1 MSQPIKIDFV
11 ALAPVTAQTSA
22 HASTK
27 RGGKSK
33 PAQTLVIF
41 MGQDFA
47 FGATTRN
54 LIGKEGEALIKRAA
68 GATKFKGK
76 EQTALDIVAPSGF
89 AADRLLVIGT
99 GAAAEE
105 PAKEQGKPG
114 KDSGGKENPGKA
126 NSANDNAKDASEK
139 PADYISLG
147 GYVLGKLG
155 AGACA
160 LIAFDLPQP
169 PKDAAAAAA
178 EFVEG
183 MRLRD
188 YKFDAYKTKKK
199 EDEEAGATEISVA
212 VDEPSAARREAK
224 ARDAQAEG
232 VAIAR
237 TLVNEPANVLYPEE
251 FARRAEELEKLG
263 VEVKV
268 LDEAEMRQ
276 LGMGALLGVGQG
288 SDRESRVVIMRWR
301 GTKGGKDNGKDSG
314 KGKPIAFV
322 GKGVCFDS
330 GGISIKPA
338 AGMEDM
344 KGDMAGAACVVGLMH
359 TLAARKAKADV
370 IGAIGLVE
378 NMPGPNAQRPG
389 DIVKS
394 MSGQTIEVI
403 NTDAEGR
410 LVLADV
416 LWYVQD
422 KFKPQFMVD
431 LATLTG
437 AILVALGQEHAGLF
451 SNNDELSERLAVAG
465 KETNEKVWRLPLGSA
480 YDKLIDSKFADM
492 KNTGGRHGGSITAAQ
507 FLQRFVNGTPW
518 AHLDIAGT
526 GMNLPAS
533 DVSQSWGSGFGVR
546 LLDRLVAKYYES

>member
-1 MSQPIKIDFV
+1 MAQPIKIEFT
-11 ALAPVTAQTSA
+11 ALAQVTSQTLPPAPS
-22 HASTK
+22 K
-27 RGGKSK
+27 RGGKTK

-41 MGQDFA
+41 MGPDFA
-47 FGATTRN
+47 FGPTTRS
-54 LIGKEGEALIKRAA
+54 LIGTEGEALIKRAA
-68 GATKFKGK
+68 GAAKFKGK
-76 EQTALDIVAPSGF
+76 EQTALDIIAPSGF

-99 GAAAEE
+99 GAATE
-105 PAKEQGKPG
+105 EQGKAAKQG
-114 KDSGGKENPGKA
+114 AGKEAAAA
-126 NSANDNAKDASEK
+126 NEAKDAEK
-139 PADYISLG
+139 PADYLGLG

-155 AGACA
+155 AGASA
-160 LIAFDLPQP
+160 LVAFDLPRA
-169 PKDAAAAAA
+169 PKDAALAAA
-178 EFVEG
+178 EFAEG

-188 YKFDAYKTKKK
+188 YKFDTYKTKKK
-199 EDEEAGATEISVA
+199 DDEETDATEISIA
-212 VDEPSAARREAK
+212 VEEPAAARREAK
-224 ARDAQAEG
+224 ARDAEAEG
-232 VAIAR
+232 VVIAR
-237 TLVNEPANVLYPEE
+237 SLVNEPANILYPEE
-251 FARRAEELEKLG
+251 FARRAQELQKLG

-268 LDEAEMRQ
+268 LDEAEMRE

-288 SDRESRVVIMRWR
+288 SQRESRLVVMRWR
-301 GTKGGKDNGKDSG
+301 GTKSAKDNGKDAG
-314 KGKPIAFV
+314 KSKPIAFI
-322 GKGVCFDS
+322 GKGVCFDT

-359 TLAARKAKADV
+359 TLAARKAKVDA

-422 KFKPQFMVD
+422 KYKPQFMID

-451 SNNDELSERLAVAG
+451 ANNDELAERLANAG
-465 KETNEKVWRLPLGSA
+465 KETNEKVWRLPLGPA

-526 GMNLPAS
+526 GMSSPAT
-533 DVSQSWGSGFGVR
+533 DINQSWASGYGVR
-546 LLDRLVAKYYES
+546 LLDRLVAKYYEA

>member
-11 ALAPVTAQTSA
+11 ALAPVTAQTPPQGA
-22 HASTK
+22 GK
-27 RGGKSK
+27 RGGKTIA
-33 PAQTLVIF
+33 PQTLVIF
-41 MGQDFA
+41 MGQDFT
-47 FGATTRN
+47 FGAATRT
-54 LIGKEGEALIKRAA
+54 LIGTDGEAMIRRAA
-68 GATKFKGK
+68 GAIKFKAK
-76 EQTALDIVAPSGF
+76 EQSALDIVAPSGF
-89 AADRLLVIGT
+89 IADRLLVIGT
-99 GAAAEE
+99 GPTGEE
-105 PAKEQGKPG
+105 PAKAH
-114 KDSGGKENPGKA
+114 GKA
-126 NSANDNAKDASEK
+126 AKTGEANAEAQKSDVQEK
-139 PADYISLG
+139 PADYVGLG
-147 GYVLGKLG
+147 GSVLGRLG
-155 AGACA
+155 AGASA
-160 LIAFDLPQP
+160 LVAFDLPRP

-178 EFVEG
+178 EFAEG

-188 YKFDAYKTKKK
+188 YKFDTYKTKKK
-199 EDEEAGATEISVA
+199 DDDDAAGTEISVA
-212 VDEPSAARREAK
+212 VDDPAAARREAK
-224 ARDAQAEG
+224 SRDAEAEG
-232 VAIAR
+232 VVIAR

-251 FARRAEELEKLG
+251 FARRAAELEKLG
-263 VEVKV
+263 VEVKI
-268 LDEAEMRQ
+268 LDEGDMRQ

-288 SDRESRVVIMRWR
+288 SDRESRMVIMRWR
-301 GTKGGKDNGKDSG
+301 GTKGGKDSAKDGAKSR
-314 KGKPIAFV
+314 PVAFV

-338 AGMEDM
+338 GGMEDM

-359 TLAARKAKADV
+359 ALAARKAKVDA

-378 NMPGPNAQRPG
+378 NMPGANAQRPG

-422 KFKPQFMVD
+422 KYKPQFMVD

-437 AILVALGQEHAGLF
+437 AVLVALGQEHAGLF
-451 SNNDELSERLAVAG
+451 SNNDELSERLAIAG
-465 KETNEKVWRLPLGSA
+465 KETNEKVWRLPLGAA

-526 GMNLPAS
+526 GMNSPAS
-533 DVSQSWGSGFGVR
+533 DTNQSWASGYGVR
-546 LLDRLVAKYYES
+546 LLDRLVAKYYEN